1 MVEFLLLDINF
12 LTSVLPEGSSTDK
25 PSAAMDPARIWPSGV
40 PQSASIIG
48 SALAVYATLIKL
60 NVNPR
65 IKVLSAL
72 SAAAITTGNVI
83 YHSALENSLGFN
95 RFMFGLTKYNNQGNT
110 WPSVEVE
117 AMKVS
122 EETISKFAE
131 EYMKKKIDETVLAKV
146 KEVLD
151 SQSKSFI
158 SDIPDFF
165 SNLEVSKLADFFF
178 NVVFTILKPVSATG
192 FFEYLV
198 GQHIIILISLL
209 IIGVFTSILFIIFL
223 VNLTIF
229 INREYLINRFSNK
242 WIRFYV
248 TFQTRLIKYSLM

>member
-1 MVEFLLLDINF
+1 M
-12 LTSVLPEGSSTDK
+12 
-25 PSAAMDPARIWPSGV
+25 
-40 PQSASIIG
+40 
-48 SALAVYATLIKL
+48 
-60 NVNPR
+60 
-65 IKVLSAL
+65 

-95 RFMFGLTKYNNQGNT
+95 RFMFGITRYNNQGNT

-122 EETISKFAE
+122 EEAINKFAPTV
-131 EYMKKKIDETVLAKV
+131 EYIKKKIDETVLAKV

-151 SQSKSFI
+151 SQSNSFI

-223 VNLTIF
+223 VNVTIF

-248 TFQTRLIKYSLM
+248 TFPRRDPVIQIFYDVNGNFYSILFIYNCSWHGFSINSSFTL

>member
-1 MVEFLLLDINF
+1 
-12 LTSVLPEGSSTDK
+12 
-25 PSAAMDPARIWPSGV
+25 MDPAIIWPSGV
-40 PQSASIIG
+40 PQIASIIW
-48 SALAVYATLIKL
+48 SALAVYATLTTL

-65 IKVLSAL
+65 MKVLSAL

-95 RFMFGLTKYNNQGNT
+95 RFMFGLTRYNNQANT

-122 EETISKFAE
+122 EETINNFAPTV
-131 EYMKKKIDETVLAKV
+131 EYIKKKVLYEETVLAKV

-151 SQSKSFI
+151 SQSNSFI

-165 SNLEVSKLADFFF
+165 SNLDVSKLADFFF

-192 FFEYLV
+192 FFDDLV
-198 GQHIIILISLL
+198 GQHIIILVSLL

-223 VNLTIF
+223 VNVTIF
-229 INREYLINRFSNK
+229 INRDYLINRFSNK
-242 WIRFYV
+242 WIRLYM
-248 TFQTRLIKYSLM
+248 TFQTRLIKYSMM